1 MTKALSNLPGY
12 RQESRVDEAIS
23 RLEQQLKRNNFKLS
37 EEKRIVAEI
46 DNLRRSR
53 RFVRS
58 VTPLPLPKLRHDV
71 AMTMMTSTNVVLFLF
86 SIANDLRAQITAMKE
101 SVRSMRVERDVSSL
115 PMTSHL
121 NAIYVNIT
129 WECVAASF
137 QSLFKRNAQVR
148 QEEDE
153 IKKRAFRDKNRN
165 EELKKEID
173 TLYEQKRTVTSH
185 FKAQEKEY
193 KDFLSQLRHKQK
205 QQLVMKKQEERAKKE
220 QEL

>member
-71 AMTMMTSTNVVLFLF
+71 AITMMTSTNVVLFIF

-101 SVRSMRVERDVSSL
+101 SVRSMRVERDVSSAY
-115 PMTSHL
+115 PSHD
-121 NAIYVNIT
+121 V
-129 WECVAASF
+129 
-137 QSLFKRNAQVR
+137 
-148 QEEDE
+148 
-153 IKKRAFRDKNRN
+153 
-165 EELKKEID
+165 
-173 TLYEQKRTVTSH
+173 TL
-185 FKAQEKEY
+185 
-193 KDFLSQLRHKQK
+193 
-205 QQLVMKKQEERAKKE
+205 
-220 QEL
+220 